1 MSQEDEKTP
10 LKDQKAL
17 VAEQAVSDC
26 AKLSEATYLKL
37 SSHVTA
43 IFDANRSDK
52 KIQLPL
58 RDTIDKI
65 NCNSLGPIQ
74 IIEEAVGEASSE
86 SNFNHPPCGP
96 QRRYECCNYET
107 CLKIAAA
114 LNWDSFTC
122 HGCCGKTNE
131 HLLWRAQHAI
141 QKDKTAK
148 AICDLPDPRN
158 RKIENITE
166 PFKLRLVSGKSES

>member
-1 MSQEDEKTP
+1 MSQEDEKS
-10 LKDQKAL
+10 LKNGNAS
-17 VAEQAVSDC
+17 VEEQAIGHCTS
-26 AKLSEATYLKL
+26 AELTISKIPNQ
-37 SSHVTA
+37 VTA
-43 IFDANRSDK
+43 LFNANALETLKPLSDSIVK
-52 KIQLPL
+52 V
-58 RDTIDKI
+58 TS
-65 NCNSLGPIQ
+65 NSFGPIQ
-74 IIEEAVGEASSE
+74 IIEESLSDVSSR
-86 SNFNHPPCGP
+86 SSDTNLNHPPHGP
-96 QRRYECCNYET
+96 QRRYDCCNYET

-131 HLLWRAQHAI
+131 HLLWRAQYAI